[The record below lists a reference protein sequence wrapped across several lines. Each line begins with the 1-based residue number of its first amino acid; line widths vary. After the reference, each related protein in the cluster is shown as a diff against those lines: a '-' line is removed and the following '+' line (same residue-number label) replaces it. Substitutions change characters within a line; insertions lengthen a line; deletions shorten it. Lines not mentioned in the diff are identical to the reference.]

1 MDMAVANLLKHKI
14 RLEFELE
21 GNEEYEPYTYKRCRY
36 YRSPTL
42 QNVERVD
49 APLFKPFVL
58 YTISKVL
65 HEDRDIIIDEVSI
78 TVGVFGLEEREER
91 GLVQYRFESPQD
103 YPELFFTHSEV
114 ETQPFP
120 EHLINQPFSVWVDVK
135 CYFISD
141 EFREALDRRYREAFN
156 SDDESQDEDEVLP
169 SPQIE
174 TYRQDRCVV
183 CLESKPNILYLDCM
197 HIAICDSCDRLKR
210 TARVRKNCDV
220 CRAEISKRIKI

>member
-1 MDMAVANLLKHKI
+1 MDMAAANLLKHKI

-21 GNEEYEPYTYKRCRY
+21 GNEEYEPHTYKRCRY

-49 APLFKPFVL
+49 ASLFKPFVL
-58 YTISKVL
+58 YTLSKVL
-65 HEDRDIIIDEVSI
+65 HEDWDIIIDEVSI

-91 GLVQYRFESPQD
+91 GLVQYRFETPRD

-114 ETQPFP
+114 ETRTFP
-120 EHLINQPFSVWVDVK
+120 EHLINQPFSVWVDVN

-141 EFREALDRRYREAFN
+141 WFREALYRQYREAFN

-169 SPQIE
+169 SPPIE
-174 TYRQDRCVV
+174 TYRQDCCVV
-183 CLESKPNILYLDCM
+183 CLESKLNILYLDCM
-197 HIAICDSCDRLKR
+197 HIAICDSCDRLKK
-210 TARVRKNCDV
+210 TG
-220 CRAEISKRIKI
+220 